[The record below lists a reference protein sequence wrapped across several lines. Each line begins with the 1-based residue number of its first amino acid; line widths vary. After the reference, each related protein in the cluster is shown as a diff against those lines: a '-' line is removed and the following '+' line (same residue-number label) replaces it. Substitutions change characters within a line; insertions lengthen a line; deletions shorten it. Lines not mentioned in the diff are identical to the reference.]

1 MNFEYSEKV
10 QGLIK
15 RVEDFLETHL
25 FPIEI
30 ELNEQIENGND
41 RWQIPQQI
49 EDLKALA
56 KSEGLWNLFLP
67 ESDDGFGLTNL
78 EYAPLAELM
87 GKSRFA
93 SEIFNCSAPDTGN
106 MEVLVRYGTE
116 EHKEKWLKPLLN
128 GEIRSAFAM
137 TEPDVASSDAT
148 NIETVI
154 QRDGDDYVINGR
166 KWYISGAC
174 DPRCKILIVMGKT
187 DPDNE
192 NRHKQQ
198 SMILVP
204 IDTDGVDIVRP
215 MKVFGNDDAPE
226 GHAEIIFKNVRV
238 PASNILLGEG
248 RGFEIA
254 QGRLGPGRI
263 HHCMRL
269 IGAAQR
275 SLEMMAVRAEQR
287 IAFGKPL
294 SKQGSV
300 REDIAKSYCEI
311 EQARLL
317 TLKAADR
324 MDKQG
329 NKGAKDLIAMI
340 KIIAPQMAC
349 TVIDRAMQIHG
360 AAGLSQDYFLAQA
373 YQMARSIRL
382 ADGPDQVHMMQ
393 LGRGVAAGYSAK
405 ALMKMRR

>member
-30 ELNEQIENGND
+30 ELNEQIENADN
-41 RWQIPQQI
+41 RWAIPQQI

-67 ESDDGFGLTNL
+67 DSEEGFGLTNL

-116 EHKEKWLKPLLN
+116 EHKEKWLKPLLA

-154 QRDGDDYVINGR
+154 TRDGDDYVINGR

-192 NRHKQQ
+192 NRHQQQ

-204 IDTDGVDIVRP
+204 IDTDGVTIVRP

-226 GHAEIIFKNVRV
+226 GHAEILFKNARV
-238 PASNILLGEG
+238 PVSNILLGEG

-275 SLEMMAVRAEQR
+275 ALELMAVRAEQR

-317 TLKAADR
+317 TLKTADR
-324 MDKQG
+324 MDRQG
-329 NKGAKDLIAMI
+329 NKGAKDLISMI

-360 AAGLSQDYFLAQA
+360 AAGLSQDFFLAQA

-405 ALMKMRR
+405 ALMKIRR